1 MSLLDTI
8 GSLFGKSSEGS
19 GGQRPLIAAALEFV
33 NNQPGGLNGL
43 IQQFREK
50 GVGDIINSWVSNGE
64 NQAIS
69 PDTLHDVLGSDAVG
83 NLAAKVG
90 VQPDQ
95 VTGLLAQVLPHI
107 VNTATPQGEVPADGK
122 LNVES
127 VLGALG
133 GLASLF
139 GKSGKSDGSGPT

>member
-8 GSLFGKSSEGS
+8 GSLFGKSPNEG
-19 GGQRPLIAAALEFV
+19 GGQPALIATVIEFV
-33 NNQPGGLNGL
+33 NKQPGGLNGL
-43 IQQFREK
+43 IQQFHEK
-50 GVGDIINSWVSNGE
+50 GAGEVINSWVSNGE

-69 PDTLHDVLGSDAVG
+69 PNTLHDVLGSEAVG
-83 NLAAKVG
+83 NLAAKAG

-95 VTGLLAQVLPHI
+95 VTGLLAQVLPHV

-122 LNVES
+122 LNAES

-133 GLASLF
+133 GLASLR
-139 GKSGKSDGSGPT
+139 GKGSDAA